1 MVLYIP
7 TDIRG
12 VSPGLGADTESVM
25 RGVGLSSGEIET
37 LRRDGVIL

>member
-1 MVLYIP
+1 MSETP

-12 VSPGLGADTESVM
+12 VSPALGADTESVM
-25 RGVGLSSGEIET
+25 QAVGMSQEDIKE